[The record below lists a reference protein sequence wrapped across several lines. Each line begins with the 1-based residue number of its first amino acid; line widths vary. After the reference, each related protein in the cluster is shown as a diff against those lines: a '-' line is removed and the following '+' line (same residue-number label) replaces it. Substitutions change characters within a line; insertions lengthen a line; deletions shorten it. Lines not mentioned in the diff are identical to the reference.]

1 MRGEC
6 MVKEDEVKVRDHWE
20 IEEDLRAVKRTLAIF
35 KDKERLADMTKLAK
49 EKKSEEES
57 LEFLADGD
65 IKGALGL

>member
-1 MRGEC
+1 M
-6 MVKEDEVKVRDHWE
+6 DESKCDKDVVRPRDSWE

-35 KDKERLADMTKLAK
+35 KDKERLKDMTNLAK

-57 LEFLADGD
+57 LDLLADGD